1 MGHLWRLRGAVPP
14 GRLWSPSDQGRGIT
28 DGTQRSSSL
37 HEPSPSGGGTSGSL
51 QEFRANLPDSAFWGA
66 GQSGASWR
74 MSTTQ
79 RSLGGGSA
87 VTPHDDTA
95 LSPRGGQD
103 SAQEVFETSLAARS
117 PPNTRPRAAG
127 GRSPR
132 SHRATPVEEPAAAAS
147 PTGSES
153 PAPAAEQEPEPEPE
167 QEKDKAALGWA
178 YSTHEEEG
186 LLRDRVLGDSLRSV
200 HTQPRENTQPKE
212 VGSW

>member
-1 MGHLWRLRGAVPP
+1 MGHLRRLRGAVPP

-147 PTGSES
+147 PTGGGS
-153 PAPAAEQEPEPEPE
+153 PAPAAEQEPE